1 MEVQPMKVV
10 KSYSALTICSDLTI
24 EQIEQAQKFAPE
36 ALTLFEKV
44 DGKKVPVFKLVCA
57 PFEDAS
63 LDEFGIVLNKF
74 DSEHKMYGTILC
86 VDPCHD
92 DNRSAEVQ
100 KQEILDNF
108 AKQLVMLKQI
118 EDQVTAILEEKAD
131 LIESIEDCVEV
142 QA

>member
-1 MEVQPMKVV
+1 MKVV

-24 EQIEQAQKFAPE
+24 EQIMQAKKFAPD

-44 DGKKVPVFKLVCA
+44 EGKKIPVFKLMYSG
-57 PFEDAS
+57 FDDARI
-63 LDEFGIVLNKF
+63 DEFGIVLNKF
-74 DSEHKMYGTILC
+74 DGEHKLYGTMLC
-86 VDPCHD
+86 VGPCND

>member
-1 MEVQPMKVV
+1 MKVV
-10 KSYSALTICSDLTI
+10 KSYSALTICSDLTL
-24 EQIEQAQKFAPE
+24 EQIMQAKKFAPD
-36 ALTLFEKV
+36 ALTLFEKIE
-44 DGKKVPVFKLVCA
+44 GKKIPVFKLMYSV
-57 PFEDAS
+57 FDDARI
-63 LDEFGIVLNKF
+63 DEFGIVLNKF
-74 DSEHKMYGTILC
+74 DGEHKLYGTMLC
-86 VDPCHD
+86 VGPCSD

-100 KQEILDNF
+100 KQEILDSF

>member
-1 MEVQPMKVV
+1 MKVV

-24 EQIEQAQKFAPE
+24 EQITQAKKFAPD

-44 DGKKVPVFKLVCA
+44 EGKKIPVFKLMYSV
-57 PFEDAS
+57 FDDARI
-63 LDEFGIVLNKF
+63 DEFGIVLNKL
-74 DSEHKMYGTILC
+74 DGEHKLYGTMLC
-86 VDPCHD
+86 VGPCHD

>member
-1 MEVQPMKVV
+1 MKVV

-24 EQIEQAQKFAPE
+24 EQIKQAKEFAPE

-44 DGKKVPVFKLVCA
+44 DGKKIPVFKLMYSV
-57 PFEDAS
+57 FDDARI
-63 LDEFGIVLNKF
+63 DEFGIVLNKF
-74 DSEHKMYGTILC
+74 DNEHKLYGTMLC
-86 VDPCHD
+86 VGPCND

-100 KQEILDNF
+100 KQEILDRF

>member
-1 MEVQPMKVV
+1 MKVV

-24 EQIEQAQKFAPE
+24 EQIEQAKKYAPE

-74 DSEHKMYGTILC
+74 DSEHKMYGTMLC

>member
-1 MEVQPMKVV
+1 MKVV

-24 EQIEQAQKFAPE
+24 EQIMQAKKFAPD

-44 DGKKVPVFKLVCA
+44 EGKKVPVFKLLYSV
-57 PFEDAS
+57 FDDARI
-63 LDEFGIVLNKF
+63 DEFGIVLNKF
-74 DSEHKMYGTILC
+74 DGEHKLYGTMLC
-86 VDPCHD
+86 VGPCND

-100 KQEILDNF
+100 KQEILDSF

-131 LIESIEDCVEV
+131 LIESIEDCIEV

>member
-24 EQIEQAQKFAPE
+24 EQIKQAKEFAPE

-44 DGKKVPVFKLVCA
+44 DGKKIPVFKLMYSV
-57 PFEDAS
+57 FDDARI
-63 LDEFGIVLNKF
+63 DELGIVLNKF
-74 DSEHKMYGTILC
+74 DSEHKLYGTMLC
-86 VDPCHD
+86 VGPCND

-100 KQEILDNF
+100 KQEILDSF

-118 EDQVTAILEEKAD
+118 EDQVAAILEEKAD

>member
-1 MEVQPMKVV
+1 MKVV

-24 EQIEQAQKFAPE
+24 EQIMQAKKFAPD

-44 DGKKVPVFKLVCA
+44 EGKKIPVFKLMYSV
-57 PFEDAS
+57 FDDARI
-63 LDEFGIVLNKF
+63 DEFGIVLNKF
-74 DSEHKMYGTILC
+74 DGEHKLYGTMLC
-86 VDPCHD
+86 VGPCHD

>member
-1 MEVQPMKVV
+1 MKVV

-24 EQIEQAQKFAPE
+24 EQIMQAKKFAPD

-44 DGKKVPVFKLVCA
+44 EGKKVPVFKLLYSV
-57 PFEDAS
+57 FDDARI
-63 LDEFGIVLNKF
+63 DEFGIVLNKF
-74 DSEHKMYGTILC
+74 DGEHKLYGTMLC
-86 VDPCHD
+86 VGPCHD

>member
-1 MEVQPMKVV
+1 MKVV

-24 EQIEQAQKFAPE
+24 EQIKQAKEFAPE

-44 DGKKVPVFKLVCA
+44 DGKKIPVFKLMYSV
-57 PFEDAS
+57 FDDARI
-63 LDEFGIVLNKF
+63 DEFGIVLNKF
-74 DSEHKMYGTILC
+74 DNEHKLYGTMLC
-86 VDPCHD
+86 VGPCSD

-100 KQEILDNF
+100 KQEILDRF

>member
-24 EQIEQAQKFAPE
+24 EQIKQAKEFAPE

-44 DGKKVPVFKLVCA
+44 DGKKIPIFKLMYSV
-57 PFEDAS
+57 FDDARI
-63 LDEFGIVLNKF
+63 DEFGIVLNKF
-74 DSEHKMYGTILC
+74 DSEHKLYGTMLC
-86 VDPCHD
+86 VGPCND

-100 KQEILDNF
+100 KQEILDSF

>member
-1 MEVQPMKVV
+1 MKVV

-24 EQIEQAQKFAPE
+24 EQIMQAKKFAPD

-44 DGKKVPVFKLVCA
+44 EGKKIPVFKLMYSG
-57 PFEDAS
+57 FDDARI
-63 LDEFGIVLNKF
+63 DEFGIVLNKF
-74 DSEHKMYGTILC
+74 DSEHKLYGTMLC
-86 VDPCHD
+86 VDPCND

>member
-74 DSEHKMYGTILC
+74 DSEHKMYGTMLC

>member
-1 MEVQPMKVV
+1 MKVV
-10 KSYSALTICSDLTI
+10 KSYSALTICSDLTL
-24 EQIEQAQKFAPE
+24 EQIMQAKKFAPE

-44 DGKKVPVFKLVCA
+44 EGKKIPVFKLMYSV
-57 PFEDAS
+57 FDDARI
-63 LDEFGIVLNKF
+63 DEFGIVLNKF
-74 DSEHKMYGTILC
+74 DSEHKLYGTMLC
-86 VDPCHD
+86 VGPCND

-100 KQEILDNF
+100 KQEILDSF

>member
-1 MEVQPMKVV
+1 MKVV

-24 EQIEQAQKFAPE
+24 EQIMQAKKFAPD

-44 DGKKVPVFKLVCA
+44 EGKKIPVFKLMYSV
-57 PFEDAS
+57 FDDARI
-63 LDEFGIVLNKF
+63 DEFGIVLNKF
-74 DSEHKMYGTILC
+74 DGEHKLYGTMLC
-86 VDPCHD
+86 VGPCND

-131 LIESIEDCVEV
+131 LIKSIEDCVEV

>member
-1 MEVQPMKVV
+1 MKVV

-24 EQIEQAQKFAPE
+24 EQIMQAKKFAPD

-44 DGKKVPVFKLVCA
+44 EGKKIPVFKLMYSV
-57 PFEDAS
+57 FDDARI
-63 LDEFGIVLNKF
+63 DEFGIVLNKF
-74 DSEHKMYGTILC
+74 DGEHKLYGTMLC
-86 VDPCHD
+86 IGPCND

>member
-1 MEVQPMKVV
+1 MKVV

-24 EQIEQAQKFAPE
+24 EQITQAKKFAPE

-44 DGKKVPVFKLVCA
+44 EGKKIPVFKLMYSV
-57 PFEDAS
+57 FDDARI
-63 LDEFGIVLNKF
+63 DEFGIVLNKF
-74 DSEHKMYGTILC
+74 DSEHKMYGTMLC
-86 VDPCHD
+86 VGPCND

>member
-1 MEVQPMKVV
+1 MKVV

-24 EQIEQAQKFAPE
+24 EQIKQAQKFAPE

-44 DGKKVPVFKLVCA
+44 DGKKIPVFKLVYSI
-57 PFEDAS
+57 FDDARIDDFS
-63 LDEFGIVLNKF
+63 IVLNKF
-74 DSEHKMYGTILC
+74 DNEHKMYGTMLC

-92 DNRSAEVQ
+92 DNRAAEVQ

-108 AKQLVMLKQI
+108 AKQLVMLKKI
-118 EDQVTAILEEKAD
+118 EDQVAEILEEKAD

>member
-1 MEVQPMKVV
+1 MKVV

-74 DSEHKMYGTILC
+74 DSEHKMYGTMLC

-118 EDQVTAILEEKAD
+118 ENQVTAILEEKAD

>member
-1 MEVQPMKVV
+1 MKVV

-24 EQIEQAQKFAPE
+24 EQSTQAKKFAPE
-36 ALTLFEKV
+36 ALTLFAKV
-44 DGKKVPVFKLVCA
+44 EGKKIPVFKLMYSV
-57 PFEDAS
+57 FDDARI
-63 LDEFGIVLNKF
+63 DEFGIVLNKF
-74 DSEHKMYGTILC
+74 DNEHKLYGTMLC
-86 VDPCHD
+86 VGPCND

>member
-1 MEVQPMKVV
+1 MKVV

-24 EQIEQAQKFAPE
+24 EQIKQAKEFAPE

-44 DGKKVPVFKLVCA
+44 DGKKIPVFKLMYSV
-57 PFEDAS
+57 FDDARI
-63 LDEFGIVLNKF
+63 DEFGIVLNKF
-74 DSEHKMYGTILC
+74 DGEHKLYGTMLC
-86 VDPCHD
+86 VGPCND

-100 KQEILDNF
+100 KQEILDSF

>member
-1 MEVQPMKVV
+1 MKVV

-44 DGKKVPVFKLVCA
+44 DGKKIPVFKLVCA

-74 DSEHKMYGTILC
+74 DSEHKMYGTMLC

-131 LIESIEDCVEV
+131 LIEPIEDCVEV

>member
-1 MEVQPMKVV
+1 MKVV

-24 EQIEQAQKFAPE
+24 EQIKQAKEFAPE

-44 DGKKVPVFKLVCA
+44 DGKKIPVFKLMYSV
-57 PFEDAS
+57 FDDARI
-63 LDEFGIVLNKF
+63 DEFGIVLNKF
-74 DSEHKMYGTILC
+74 DNEHKLYGTMLC
-86 VDPCHD
+86 VGPCND

-100 KQEILDNF
+100 KQEILDRF

-118 EDQVTAILEEKAD
+118 EDQVAAILEEKAD

>member
-1 MEVQPMKVV
+1 MKVV
-10 KSYSALTICSDLTI
+10 KSYSALTICSDLTL
-24 EQIEQAQKFAPE
+24 EQIMQAKKFTPD

-44 DGKKVPVFKLVCA
+44 EGKKSPVFKLMYSV
-57 PFEDAS
+57 FDDARI
-63 LDEFGIVLNKF
+63 DEFGIVLNKF
-74 DSEHKMYGTILC
+74 DSEHKLYGTMLC
-86 VDPCHD
+86 VDPCSD

>member
-1 MEVQPMKVV
+1 MKVI
-10 KSYSALTICSDLTI
+10 KSYSALTICSDLTV
-24 EQIEQAQKFAPE
+24 EQIKQAKKFAPD
-36 ALTLFEKV
+36 ALTLFEKIE
-44 DGKKVPVFKLVCA
+44 GKKVPVFKLIYSV
-57 PFEDAS
+57 FEDAS

-74 DSEHKMYGTILC
+74 DSKHKMYGTMLC

-92 DNRSAEVQ
+92 DNRSAEIQ

-142 QA
+142 QV

>member
-1 MEVQPMKVV
+1 MKVV

-24 EQIEQAQKFAPE
+24 EQIMQAKKFAPD

-44 DGKKVPVFKLVCA
+44 EGKKIPVFKLMYSV
-57 PFEDAS
+57 FDDARI
-63 LDEFGIVLNKF
+63 DEFGIVLNKF
-74 DSEHKMYGTILC
+74 DSEHKLYGTMLC
-86 VDPCHD
+86 VGPCND

>member
-1 MEVQPMKVV
+1 MKVV

-24 EQIEQAQKFAPE
+24 EQIMQAKKFAPD

-44 DGKKVPVFKLVCA
+44 EGKKIPVFKLMYSV
-57 PFEDAS
+57 FDDARI
-63 LDEFGIVLNKF
+63 DEFGIVLNKF
-74 DSEHKMYGTILC
+74 DGEHKLYGTMLC
-86 VDPCHD
+86 VGPCSD

-100 KQEILDNF
+100 KQEILDSF

>member
-1 MEVQPMKVV
+1 MKVV
-10 KSYSALTICSDLTI
+10 KSYSALTICSDLTV

-44 DGKKVPVFKLVCA
+44 DGKKIPVFKLV
-57 PFEDAS
+57 FSIFDDARI
-63 LDEFGIVLNKF
+63 DEFGIVLNKF
-74 DSEHKMYGTILC
+74 DNEHKMYGTMLC
-86 VDPCHD
+86 GGPCHD

>member
-1 MEVQPMKVV
+1 MKVV

-24 EQIEQAQKFAPE
+24 EQIKQAKEFAPE
-36 ALTLFEKV
+36 ALTLFEKI
-44 DGKKVPVFKLVCA
+44 DGKKIPVFKLMYSV
-57 PFEDAS
+57 FDDARI
-63 LDEFGIVLNKF
+63 DEFGIVLNKF
-74 DSEHKMYGTILC
+74 DNEHKLYGTMLC
-86 VDPCHD
+86 VGPCND

-100 KQEILDNF
+100 KQEILDSF

>member
-1 MEVQPMKVV
+1 MKVV
-10 KSYSALTICSDLTI
+10 KSYSALTICSDLTL
-24 EQIEQAQKFAPE
+24 EQIMQAKKFAPD

-44 DGKKVPVFKLVCA
+44 EGKKIPVFKLMYSV
-57 PFEDAS
+57 FDDARI
-63 LDEFGIVLNKF
+63 DEFGIVLNKF
-74 DSEHKMYGTILC
+74 DSEHKLYGTMLC
-86 VDPCHD
+86 VDPCNN

-100 KQEILDNF
+100 KQEILDSF

>member
-1 MEVQPMKVV
+1 MKVV

-44 DGKKVPVFKLVCA
+44 EGKKIPVFKLVYSI
-57 PFEDAS
+57 FDDARI
-63 LDEFGIVLNKF
+63 DEFGIVLNKF
-74 DSEHKMYGTILC
+74 DSEHKLYGTMLC
-86 VDPCHD
+86 VGPCND

-100 KQEILDNF
+100 KQEILDRF

>member
-1 MEVQPMKVV
+1 MKVV

-24 EQIEQAQKFAPE
+24 EQIKQAKEFAPE

-44 DGKKVPVFKLVCA
+44 DGKKIPVFKLMYSV
-57 PFEDAS
+57 FDDARI
-63 LDEFGIVLNKF
+63 DEFGIVLNKF
-74 DSEHKMYGTILC
+74 DSEHKLYGTMLC
-86 VDPCHD
+86 VGPCSD

-100 KQEILDNF
+100 KQEILDRF

>member
-1 MEVQPMKVV
+1 MKVV

-24 EQIEQAQKFAPE
+24 EQIEQAKKFAPE

-74 DSEHKMYGTILC
+74 DNEHKMYGTMLC

-100 KQEILDNF
+100 KQEILDSF

>member
-1 MEVQPMKVV
+1 MKVV

-24 EQIEQAQKFAPE
+24 EQIKQAKEFAPE

-44 DGKKVPVFKLVCA
+44 DGKKIPVFKLMYSV
-57 PFEDAS
+57 FDDARI
-63 LDEFGIVLNKF
+63 DEFGIVLNKF
-74 DSEHKMYGTILC
+74 DGEHKLYGTMLC

-118 EDQVTAILEEKAD
+118 EDQVAAILEEKAD

>member
-1 MEVQPMKVV
+1 MKVV

-24 EQIEQAQKFAPE
+24 EQIAQAQKFAPE

-44 DGKKVPVFKLVCA
+44 EGKKIPIFKLVYSI
-57 PFEDAS
+57 FDDARI
-63 LDEFGIVLNKF
+63 DEFGIVLNKF
-74 DSEHKMYGTILC
+74 DSEHKLYGTMLC
-86 VDPCHD
+86 TGPCCE

-100 KQEILDNF
+100 KQEILDRF

-118 EDQVTAILEEKAD
+118 EDQITAILEEKAD

>member
-1 MEVQPMKVV
+1 MKVV

-24 EQIEQAQKFAPE
+24 EQIEQAKKFAPE

-74 DSEHKMYGTILC
+74 DSEHKLYGTMLC
-86 VDPCHD
+86 VRPCHD

-131 LIESIEDCVEV
+131 LIESIEDCVEI

>member
-1 MEVQPMKVV
+1 MKVV
-10 KSYSALTICSDLTI
+10 KSYSALTICSDLTV
-24 EQIEQAQKFAPE
+24 EQIAQAQKFAPE

-44 DGKKVPVFKLVCA
+44 DGKKIPVFKLVYS
-57 PFEDAS
+57 FFDDARI
-63 LDEFGIVLNKF
+63 DEFGIVLNKF
-74 DSEHKMYGTILC
+74 DNEHKMYGTMLC
-86 VDPCHD
+86 ADPCHD

>member
-1 MEVQPMKVV
+1 MKVV

-24 EQIEQAQKFAPE
+24 EQIKQAKEFAPE

-44 DGKKVPVFKLVCA
+44 DGKKIPVFKLMYSV
-57 PFEDAS
+57 FDDARI
-63 LDEFGIVLNKF
+63 DEFGIVLNKF
-74 DSEHKMYGTILC
+74 DSEHKLYGTMLC
-86 VDPCHD
+86 VGPSND

-100 KQEILDNF
+100 KQEILDRF
-108 AKQLVMLKQI
+108 TKQLVMLKQI

>member
-24 EQIEQAQKFAPE
+24 EQIEQAQKYAPE

-44 DGKKVPVFKLVCA
+44 DGKKIPVFKLVYSI
-57 PFEDAS
+57 FDDAKIN
-63 LDEFGIVLNKF
+63 EFGIILNKF
-74 DSEHKMYGTILC
+74 DNEHKLYGTMLC
-86 VDPCHD
+86 GGPCCE

-100 KQEILDNF
+100 KQEILDKF
-108 AKQLVMLKQI
+108 AKELVMLKKI
-118 EDQVTAILEEKAD
+118 EEQVTEILEEKAD

>member
-24 EQIEQAQKFAPE
+24 EQIKQAKEFAPE

-44 DGKKVPVFKLVCA
+44 EGKKIPVFKLMYSV
-57 PFEDAS
+57 FDDARI
-63 LDEFGIVLNKF
+63 DEFGIVLNKF
-74 DSEHKMYGTILC
+74 DSEHKLYGTMLC
-86 VDPCHD
+86 VGPCNN

-100 KQEILDNF
+100 KQEILDSF